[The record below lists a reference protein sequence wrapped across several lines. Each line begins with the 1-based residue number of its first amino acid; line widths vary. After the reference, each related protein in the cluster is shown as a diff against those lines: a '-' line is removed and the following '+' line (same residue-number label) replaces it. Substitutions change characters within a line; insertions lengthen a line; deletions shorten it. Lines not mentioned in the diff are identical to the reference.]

1 MRRRDDDSDDTDEC
15 PYCRRSI
22 YDDAVQCPHCG
33 NYLSRED
40 APGRRPWWI
49 VALAVICILA
59 VLYWILRP

>member
-1 MRRRDDDSDDTDEC
+1 MTRRDDDTDEC

-40 APGRRPWWI
+40 APSRRPWWI
-49 VALAVICILA
+49 IVCA
-59 VLYWILRP
+59 VLALIAALWWILRG

>member
-1 MRRRDDDSDDTDEC
+1 MNRGEDDDTDEC

-40 APGRRPWWI
+40 APGRRTWWF
-49 VALAVICILA
+49 VVCAVLCLLA
-59 VLYWILRP
+59 VLWWILR